1 MSSTVTLL
9 AAGLGAN
16 HGYTI
21 EGDSVHLHA
30 DLVVYDA
37 TAAGPRDWSLQLWAC
52 DEAFAGGT
60 IAGHLVAEIGI
71 GSLAGFS
78 DTPSPLHATTDFN
91 PPVGGGTFTMVLL
104 LVAAPGE
111 IHGYASYT
119 RPETFLLPCLRGHVG
134 YRLEGRRITLE
145 VAAIENPRDETNLT
159 GTLALELWALA
170 QPYSGGPFNGSP
182 LAAAV
187 LGALGGQSEWNP
199 PPLDLAFKAPP
210 DGTWHF
216 CLMLREWTGTGYT
229 TRDYTN
235 FAEPVAYVAEPP
247 AAGESPLTQAP
258 FTSETTTKS
267 SPDPVTPSPA
277 PSTPPKAPARRAVA
291 PKKKPAAKAAT
302 AVKPASAPKPVAK
315 APAASPGPVSVNKA
329 TAAELSAIKG
339 LSKPVATAIVAARPF
354 KKLDALLEV
363 KGLGPKLYEKLKP
376 LLKL

>member
-1 MSSTVTLL
+1 MPSTVTLL

-37 TAAGPRDWSLQLWAC
+37 TAAGLRDWSLQLWAC
-52 DEAFAGGT
+52 EESFSGGT
-60 IAGHLVAEIGI
+60 ISGHIVAEIGI

-78 DTPSPLHATTDFN
+78 ETPSPLHATTAFH

-104 LVAAPGE
+104 LVASPGE
-111 IHGYASYT
+111 IHGYASYPRT
-119 RPETFLLPCLRGHVG
+119 ETFLLPSLRGHVG
-134 YRLEGRRITLE
+134 YKIDGRRITLE

-159 GTLALELWALA
+159 GTLALELWALP

-187 LGALGGQSEWNP
+187 LGTLGGQSEWNP

-210 DGTWHF
+210 DGTWYF

-235 FAEPVAYVAEPP
+235 FAEPVAYTAEPP
-247 AAGESPLTQAP
+247 AAGENPLTQAP
-258 FTSETTTKS
+258 FTSETTTRP
-267 SPDPVTPSPA
+267 SPDPIEPA
-277 PSTPPKAPARRAVA
+277 SPPKTPARRAA
-291 PKKKPAAKAAT
+291 AKKTPAAKT
-302 AVKPASAPKPVAK
+302 APD
-315 APAASPGPVSVNKA
+315 GPVSLNKA
-329 TAAELSAIKG
+329 TPAELSAIKG
-339 LSKPVATAIVAARPF
+339 LPKPVAAAIVAARPL
-354 KKLDALLEV
+354 KTLDALLEV
-363 KGLGPKLYEKLKP
+363 KGVGPKLYAKLKP

>member
-1 MSSTVTLL
+1 MPTTVTLL

-30 DLVVYDA
+30 DLVIYDA
-37 TAAGPRDWSLQLWAC
+37 TAAASRDWSLQLWAC
-52 DEAFAGGT
+52 DEAFSGGM
-60 IAGHLVAEIGI
+60 IVGHPVAEIGI

-78 DTPSPLHATTDFN
+78 ETPSPLHATTSFH

-111 IHGYASYT
+111 IHGYASYPRT
-119 RPETFLLPCLRGHVG
+119 ETFLLPCLRGHVG

-145 VAAIENPRDETNLT
+145 VAAIENPRDESNLT
-159 GTLALELWALA
+159 GTLALELWALP

-187 LGALGGQSEWNP
+187 LGTLGGQSEWNP

-235 FAEPVAYVAEPP
+235 FAEPVAYTAAPL
-247 AAGESPLTQAP
+247 AAGESPTTQAP
-258 FTSETTTKS
+258 FTAETTTKS
-267 SPDPVTPSPA
+267 SPDPALLTADAPA
-277 PSTPPKAPARRAVA
+277 APPAKPARRAA
-291 PKKKPAAKAAT
+291 SKKNLTSHPTPISAAT
-302 AVKPASAPKPVAK
+302 
-315 APAASPGPVSVNKA
+315 PVSINKA

-339 LSKPVATAIVAARPF
+339 LSKPVAAAIVAARPL
-354 KKLDALLEV
+354 KTLDALLEV

-376 LLKL
+376 SLKL